1 MPAAWV
7 APQGAGAAPLT
18 QEWIDGFGSAELSEL
33 VRAARAHSLDLQSAA
48 ARVRQADARAR
59 AAGAVILPKV
69 DLNGN
74 AVSYAGHSSYGS
86 AHETDYAALLSASYE
101 VDFWGK
107 NRAAHNAAGALWQAS
122 TADRAVVELTV
133 VTGVANAYFQTLS
146 IRERLTLSRL
156 TLKNSQQQ
164 LDMVVARYEAGLAN
178 PTEVAQQRGVVAGA
192 EIRLREL
199 EQQEQESLAAL
210 AILIGQ
216 TPGSLTIAAQRLSD
230 FAEPQIAAGLPAEL
244 LQRRP
249 DVFAAEENLLAAHA
263 DLEQAR
269 AAFFPSITLTGSGGV
284 QNPAVQAA
292 VITLAGVGPSLTV
305 GATLVQSIFDNG
317 RLRAARD
324 EAAAKEDEV
333 LAQYRAA
340 ILAALWDVETALAA
354 VSHLDGQASSQ
365 TQSLAQG
372 ELALAGAQARYR
384 EGAGDF
390 QTVLNAQ
397 QSLYATRELMSQYRL
412 ARFQSVVGLC
422 KALGGGWAQDQQH

>member
-1 MPAAWV
+1 
-7 APQGAGAAPLT
+7 
-18 QEWIDGFGSAELSEL
+18 
-33 VRAARAHSLDLQSAA
+33 
-48 ARVRQADARAR
+48 
-59 AAGAVILPKV
+59 
-69 DLNGN
+69 
-74 AVSYAGHSSYGS
+74 
-86 AHETDYAALLSASYE
+86 
-101 VDFWGK
+101 
-107 NRAAHNAAGALWQAS
+107 
-122 TADRAVVELTV
+122 VVELTV

-216 TPGSLTIAAQRLSD
+216 TPGTLTIAAQRLSD

>member
-1 MPAAWV
+1 
-7 APQGAGAAPLT
+7 
-18 QEWIDGFGSAELSEL
+18 
-33 VRAARAHSLDLQSAA
+33 
-48 ARVRQADARAR
+48 
-59 AAGAVILPKV
+59 
-69 DLNGN
+69 
-74 AVSYAGHSSYGS
+74 
-86 AHETDYAALLSASYE
+86 
-101 VDFWGK
+101 
-107 NRAAHNAAGALWQAS
+107 
-122 TADRAVVELTV
+122 
-133 VTGVANAYFQTLS
+133 
-146 IRERLTLSRL
+146 
-156 TLKNSQQQ
+156 
-164 LDMVVARYEAGLAN
+164 
-178 PTEVAQQRGVVAGA
+178 
-192 EIRLREL
+192 
-199 EQQEQESLAAL
+199 
-210 AILIGQ
+210 
-216 TPGSLTIAAQRLSD
+216 
-230 FAEPQIAAGLPAEL
+230 L

-249 DVFAAEENLLAAHA
+249 DVFAAEENLRAAHA

-324 EAAAKEDEV
+324 EAAAKEDEI

-354 VSHLDGQASSQ
+354 VSHLDGQAGSQ
-365 TQSLAQG
+365 TESLAQG

>member
-1 MPAAWV
+1 M
-7 APQGAGAAPLT
+7 
-18 QEWIDGFGSAELSEL
+18 
-33 VRAARAHSLDLQSAA
+33 
-48 ARVRQADARAR
+48 
-59 AAGAVILPKV
+59 
-69 DLNGN
+69 
-74 AVSYAGHSSYGS
+74 
-86 AHETDYAALLSASYE
+86 
-101 VDFWGK
+101 
-107 NRAAHNAAGALWQAS
+107 
-122 TADRAVVELTV
+122 VELTV

-146 IRERLTLSRL
+146 IRERLTLARL

-164 LDMVVARYEAGLAN
+164 LDMVLARYEAGLAN
-178 PTEVAQQRGVVAGA
+178 PTEVAQQRGIVAGA

-210 AILIGQ
+210 AILTGQ

-230 FAEPQIAAGLPAEL
+230 FAEPQVAAGLPAEL

-249 DVFAAEENLLAAHA
+249 DVYAAEENLRAAHA

-354 VSHLDGQASSQ
+354 VSHLDGQASRKRRVWRRVSWHW
-365 TQSLAQG
+365 
-372 ELALAGAQARYR
+372 R
-384 EGAGDF
+384 ERRR
-390 QTVLNAQ
+390 
-397 QSLYATRELMSQYRL
+397 ATGKGRAISRP
-412 ARFQSVVGLC
+412 C
-422 KALGGGWAQDQQH
+422 

>member
-1 MPAAWV
+1 M
-7 APQGAGAAPLT
+7 
-18 QEWIDGFGSAELSEL
+18 
-33 VRAARAHSLDLQSAA
+33 
-48 ARVRQADARAR
+48 
-59 AAGAVILPKV
+59 
-69 DLNGN
+69 
-74 AVSYAGHSSYGS
+74 
-86 AHETDYAALLSASYE
+86 
-101 VDFWGK
+101 
-107 NRAAHNAAGALWQAS
+107 
-122 TADRAVVELTV
+122 
-133 VTGVANAYFQTLS
+133 
-146 IRERLTLSRL
+146 
-156 TLKNSQQQ
+156 
-164 LDMVVARYEAGLAN
+164 
-178 PTEVAQQRGVVAGA
+178 AGA

-210 AILIGQ
+210 AILTGQ

-230 FAEPQIAAGLPAEL
+230 FAEPQVAAGLPAEL

-249 DVFAAEENLLAAHA
+249 DVFAAEENLRAAHA

-397 QSLYATRELMSQYRL
+397 QSLYAARELMSQYRL